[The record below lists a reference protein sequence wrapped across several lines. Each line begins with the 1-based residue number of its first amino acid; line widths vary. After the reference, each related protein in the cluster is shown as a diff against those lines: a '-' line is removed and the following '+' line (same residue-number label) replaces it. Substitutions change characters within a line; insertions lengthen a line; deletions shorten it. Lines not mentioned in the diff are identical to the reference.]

1 MQPIFE
7 EYRQVG
13 CDGAAHTMLLL
24 EGCFVQDYVLWQD
37 FYSVWVKMYLFILL
51 ISVLLLCAKHQAGLW
66 GCRGEYITDLHMG
79 NLLGKMNTD
88 IKTKCVC
95 SVTSARLKVRVWCL
109 GAQHRE

>member
-51 ISVLLLCAKHQAGLW
+51 S
-66 GCRGEYITDLHMG
+66 
-79 NLLGKMNTD
+79 
-88 IKTKCVC
+88 VC
-95 SVTSARLKVRVWCL
+95 SCYVPSTKLACGDVEVNTLRTFTWGTYWGR
-109 GAQHRE
+109 